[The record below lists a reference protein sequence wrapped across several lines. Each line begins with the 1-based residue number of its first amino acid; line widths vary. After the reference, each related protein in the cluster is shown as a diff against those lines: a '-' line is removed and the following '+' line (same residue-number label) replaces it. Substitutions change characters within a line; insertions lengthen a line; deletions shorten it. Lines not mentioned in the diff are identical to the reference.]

1 MKRLA
6 LNSGE
11 IIRRHRVLTTMAAVL
26 AIVIYVKT
34 TALLVGGALVE
45 FRTPA
50 SVMGNIDYRF
60 DNLLKPIVAGPRDE
74 VDTAVG
80 AVVMNG
86 LLGEHS
92 ALLEQDSKGRWARS
106 SIRA

>member
-1 MKRLA
+1 MPDAVLLNGRPSPMKRLA

-50 SVMGNIDYRF
+50 SVMGTSITDLIIYSN
-60 DNLLKPIVAGPRDE
+60 P
-74 VDTAVG
+74 
-80 AVVMNG
+80 
-86 LLGEHS
+86 
-92 ALLEQDSKGRWARS
+92 S
-106 SIRA
+106 SPAPGMK